1 MARKSLSKSSYFA
14 PFKDRAVSSGVLISL
29 RIVQCLKWPYCCLRV
44 FWNRALCVLQL
55 FIREV
60 KHHVYVKQQT
70 QICTTWP
77 SFSFTCRLL
86 FIISTHELVVSRNF
100 LIHKNCFEL
109 FLYAHFLFWE
119 ILNLHLTFAV
129 YVKALTL
136 YYRSQK
142 TNKIGA
148 PSRPF
153 SLTVS
158 GAVDAPEPMN
168 SSIGSTARKIKR
180 P

>member
-1 MARKSLSKSSYFA
+1 M
-14 PFKDRAVSSGVLISL
+14 LI
-29 RIVQCLKWPYCCLRV
+29 C
-44 FWNRALCVLQL
+44 
-55 FIREV
+55 
-60 KHHVYVKQQT
+60 
-70 QICTTWP
+70 
-77 SFSFTCRLL
+77 
-86 FIISTHELVVSRNF
+86 
-100 LIHKNCFEL
+100 
-109 FLYAHFLFWE
+109 E

-158 GAVDAPEPMN
+158 GAVDTPEPMN
-168 SSIGSTARKIKR
+168 SSIGSTARKIRR